1 MIRREKIE
9 YLKRQYPPG
18 TRIQLHHMG
27 DDPNPIPEGMTGTVD
42 LVDDIGTIHCTFDN
56 GRALGLIPGEGSFSV
71 IAPEE
76 SPEEENQISM

>member
-1 MIRREKIE
+1 MIRRERVEHIKN
-9 YLKRQYPPG
+9 QYPPG

-27 DDPNPIPEGMTGTVD
+27 DDPHPIPDGMTGTVD
-42 LVDDIGTIHCTFDN
+42 LVDDIGTVHCTFDN
-56 GRALGLIPGEGSFSV
+56 GRLLGLIPGEDSFSV